1 MEDQENKI
9 KIDKKVI
16 TEIKEI
22 SDKLIKFL
30 GVDADADVSADKD
43 NDAVVVNISSEEE
56 TGLLIGAKGE
66 NLIAIQS
73 VIGMIAKQ
81 KLGGWIRIVVN
92 IGDWREK
99 QEEYLQGLAQQA
111 ANRAKETGDAQTLYN
126 LNATQRRIIHMFLSN
141 DSDIETE
148 SMGEGSDRFLIIR
161 PKS

>member
-126 LNATQRRIIHMFLSN
+126 LNATQRRIIHMFLSD